1 MRSPHERN
9 RAHQDESDARQAGG
23 RFRKTST
30 GGVRLGGAIVDLSK
44 PDDHSTDAIRKRD
57 GSAMTQN
64 VARLRVVGDRMHD
77 LDARWQMDDAR
88 GPARHLLD
96 E

>member
-1 MRSPHERN
+1 
-9 RAHQDESDARQAGG
+9 
-23 RFRKTST
+23 
-30 GGVRLGGAIVDLSK
+30 
-44 PDDHSTDAIRKRD
+44 
-57 GSAMTQN
+57 MTQN